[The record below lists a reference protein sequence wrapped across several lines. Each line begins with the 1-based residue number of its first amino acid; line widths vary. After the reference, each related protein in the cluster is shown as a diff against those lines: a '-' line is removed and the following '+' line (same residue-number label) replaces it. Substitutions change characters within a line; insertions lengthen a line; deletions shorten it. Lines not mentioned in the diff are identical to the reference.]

1 MPQPQTGNWLDEAE
15 PVEMPIRLFGRQ
27 EDGTLVSVTLLMTTQ
42 AYQVTS
48 RDSLSLGAQNMSMYQ
63 GR

>member
-1 MPQPQTGNWLDEAE
+1 
-15 PVEMPIRLFGRQ
+15 MPIRLFGRQ